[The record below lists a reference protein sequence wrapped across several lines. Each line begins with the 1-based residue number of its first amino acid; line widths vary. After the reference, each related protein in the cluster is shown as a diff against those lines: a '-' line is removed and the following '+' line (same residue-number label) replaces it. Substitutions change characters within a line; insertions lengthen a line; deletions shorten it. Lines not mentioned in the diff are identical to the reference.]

1 MKGCQIMKK
10 YQINPRKNIGSAIL
24 IVEGADF
31 EFKIA
36 ETIFVN
42 NLGFELITKTR
53 NDTLFKYQNRNN
65 PNSRVAVLNCK
76 KNQLHVI
83 DFDEINKLFVDLITN
98 YDFVLA
104 NSARFYIY
112 DRDVYSYTG
121 SQRNAPRE
129 YIQLLTNARDDGLLL
144 LSYPCIEAF
153 VTSNF
158 DDNAHQRSHEKG
170 SDDLK
175 PFNKSNQYYQQ
186 NIDLSSLA
194 KSVLQMDK
202 ALELLGIND
211 YDFSDFAC
219 TNL

>member
-1 MKGCQIMKK
+1 M
-10 YQINPRKNIGSAIL
+10 
-24 IVEGADF
+24 F
-31 EFKIA
+31 
-36 ETIFVN
+36 
-42 NLGFELITKTR
+42 
-53 NDTLFKYQNRNN
+53 
-65 PNSRVAVLNCK
+65 AVLNCK

-104 NSARFYIY
+104 NSAIFYIY

-211 YDFSDFAC
+211 YDFSDFAR
-219 TNL
+219 TNLKIYDAQEKIYGVDKKFRLLSLFCIALMELGIIEEETDIDPSEPRRK